1 MIKLITF
8 IHFLDLSI
16 QLQVFSNQIMTTQD
30 VAVTRILRD
39 QLIIALLNNEVMFS
53 NNIFVSKVQ
62 CFSKFQN
69 KTLFR

>member
-8 IHFLDLSI
+8 IRFLDLSI

-30 VAVTRILRD
+30 VAVTRILWD

-53 NNIFVSKVQ
+53 NNIL
-62 CFSKFQN
+62 C
-69 KTLFR
+69 

>member
-8 IHFLDLSI
+8 IHFLDLST

-30 VAVTRILRD
+30 VAVTRILWD

-53 NNIFVSKVQ
+53 NNIL
-62 CFSKFQN
+62 C
-69 KTLFR
+69 

>member
-1 MIKLITF
+1 MQSMIKLITF

-30 VAVTRILRD
+30 VAVTRILWD

-53 NNIFVSKVQ
+53 NNIL
-62 CFSKFQN
+62 C
-69 KTLFR
+69 